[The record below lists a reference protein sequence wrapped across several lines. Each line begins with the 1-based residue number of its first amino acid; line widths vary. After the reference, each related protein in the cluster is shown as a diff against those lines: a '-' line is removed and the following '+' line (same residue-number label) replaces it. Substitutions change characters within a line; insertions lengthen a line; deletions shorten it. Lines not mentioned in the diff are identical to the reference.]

1 METTIEQQF
10 GSALRFCESIYK
22 NSEGKSRGFQV
33 RVSSEAN
40 VASPNINEMMRKDKG
55 ASEARRKAVF
65 LAALKITPSLPAKT
79 YESFL
84 SLGQWILDGK
94 KPEEWKPAVV
104 VLRGVGTLRVGK
116 PDQATDSPPPEPEP
130 SVGPSTREIHRIPV
144 ISWIRA
150 GNWCEVEDPFHPG
163 DADEWVDT
171 TATKHPNAFALVV
184 TGDSME
190 PLFHEGETII
200 VDPGREVINGSYVV
214 AKNGDNEATFKQF
227 VTDGSSVFLKP
238 LNQRYPIKDMTGVKF
253 IIVGVVVAKEMR
265 F

>member
-1 METTIEQQF
+1 MDETTIKKAF
-10 GSALRFCESIYK
+10 GAAARFSVAYHLDRTGKRGLQAELSRMTEIK
-22 NSEGKSRGFQV
+22 SSNLSE
-33 RVSSEAN
+33 
-40 VASPNINEMMRKDKG
+40 IIHKDKG
-55 ASEARRKAVF
+55 TKEAQRKLIFSSILQLV
-65 LAALKITPSLPAKT
+65 PNLPAKT
-79 YESFL
+79 YEQFL

-94 KPEEWKPAVV
+94 NPEDWKPTIT
-104 VLRGVGTLRVGK
+104 GTGSFTMPMPK
-116 PDQATDSPPPEPEP
+116 ISGQATVSPPHEPEP

-163 DADEWVDT
+163 DADEWTDT
-171 TATKHPNAFALVV
+171 TATMHPNAFALVV

-214 AKNGDNEATFKQF
+214 AKNGDHEATFKQF

-238 LNQRYPIKDMTGVKF
+238 LNERYPIKDMTGVKF
-253 IIVGVVVAKEMR
+253 SIVGVVVAKEMR